1 MGSED
6 LLDQPC
12 WILCDG
18 KAGMMSQCV
27 ALAEML
33 ELKPEIKIIAPR
45 FPWSKLPPS
54 LWLAPFAAL
63 DVESIGLCAPWP
75 PILIA
80 SGRQTVALALAI
92 KRASEGKTK
101 LIQIQNPRFG
111 ISKFDAIVAPM
122 HDNLHGNNVISTIGS
137 VHGITQAK
145 LRSAA
150 NKFRETY
157 KTLPRP
163 LIGILL
169 GGPNK
174 QYRMTSDQ
182 GFRLGQLLV
191 RGVKRSGAG
200 LAITPSR
207 RTHKDLMSALTCSL
221 KEVNFRNWDGKG
233 DNPYLGILALCDSFV
248 VTGDSVNMISEA
260 AATGKPVHVFELDGG
275 SPKFDR
281 FHHQMREA
289 GITRP
294 FMGKFEDWE
303 YSSPNDPSNIVQ
315 QVKLRINLD

>member
-1 MGSED
+1 MD
-6 LLDQPC
+6 LIDQKS

-18 KAGMMSQCV
+18 KAGMMSQCIAV
-27 ALAEML
+27 AELL
-33 ELKPEIKIIAPR
+33 ELKPEIKIIDPR

-54 LWLAPFAAL
+54 FWLAPFAAV
-63 DVESIGLCAPWP
+63 DTESISLCAPWP
-75 PILIA
+75 KILIA

-92 KRASEGKTK
+92 KRASGGKTK

-111 ISKFDAIVAPM
+111 ISKFDAIVAPK
-122 HDNLHGNNVISTIGS
+122 HDNLRGSNVISTIGS
-137 VHGITQAK
+137 VHGITKIK
-145 LRSAA
+145 LRLAA
-150 NKFRETY
+150 NKFREMY
-157 KTLPRP
+157 KALPRP
-163 LIGILL
+163 MIGILL

-174 QYRMTSDQ
+174 QYRMTSEQ
-182 GFRLGQLLV
+182 GFRLGQMLL
-191 RGVKRSGAG
+191 RGVKGSGAS

-207 RTHKDLMSALTCSL
+207 RTQKDLVSSLICSL

-281 FHHQMREA
+281 FHNQMREA
-289 GITRP
+289 GITRA
-294 FMGKFEDWE
+294 FLGKFEDWE
-303 YSSPNDPSNIVQ
+303 YSAPNDPSKIVEQ
-315 QVKLRINLD
+315 IKLRINLD